1 MILSF
6 EAMICLK
13 KLLYALGA
21 DVETGYLLG
30 GDGVKRGICKCAN
43 FPGNIAGVVAC
54 LDASEQMK
62 ERAG

>member
-1 MILSF
+1 
-6 EAMICLK
+6 MICLK

-30 GDGVKRGICKCAN
+30 GDGVKRGICKCPH
-43 FPGNIAGVVAC
+43 FLENIAGVVAC